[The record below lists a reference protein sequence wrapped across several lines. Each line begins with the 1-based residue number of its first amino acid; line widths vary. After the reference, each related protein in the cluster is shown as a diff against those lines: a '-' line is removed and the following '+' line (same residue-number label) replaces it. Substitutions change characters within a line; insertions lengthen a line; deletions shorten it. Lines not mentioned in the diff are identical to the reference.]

1 MQNCTRKKME
11 LIVLYVNKYVN
22 KKMIKNI
29 FNLNLF
35 YIFVSQLI
43 QRY

>member
-1 MQNCTRKKME
+1 ME